1 MQLSDFPLWFVRG
14 LAILLGLLWGS
25 FLNVVIYRLPRGMSV
40 VNPPSHCPACG
51 APVKP
56 WLNVPVLSYL
66 VLRGRA
72 GCCGAKMSPR
82 YPLVELMG
90 GGFALAIVEVFIR
103 DLPNAT
109 SAARVGL
116 LFAAY
121 LALTL
126 GLLAAAFI
134 DLELMIIPD
143 SIAIGGAILGLATA
157 GVRGMPYASSFAGA
171 ALGFG
176 IVWLPFIVLYR
187 AIRGR
192 DGMGLG
198 DAKLLALA
206 GAWLGWQGVV
216 FALFAGAIQG
226 TLAAVAVVLVR
237 GKIDDPE
244 AVRAEREELVKAAA
258 EGDEEAK
265 AILADDPL
273 GAEAPDGFMRARLPF
288 GPFLILGI
296 YEFLFFGDRIV
307 AFLLPPL

>member
-1 MQLSDFPLWFVRG
+1 MRLTDFPLWFVRG
-14 LAILLGLLWGS
+14 LAVVLGLLWGS

-103 DLPNAT
+103 DLPHDV
-109 SAARVGL
+109 SFARAGV

-143 SIAIGGAILGLATA
+143 SIAIGGAVLGLATA
-157 GVRGMPYASSFAGA
+157 GLRGMPYLMSAAGA
-171 ALGFG
+171 AAGFF

-187 AIRGR
+187 AVRGR

-206 GAWLGWQGVV
+206 GAWLGWQGVL

-226 TLAAVAVVLVR
+226 SLAAVAVVLTR

-265 AILADDPL
+265 ALLADDPL
-273 GAEAPDGFMRARLPF
+273 GAEPQDGFMKARLPF

-296 YEFLFFGDRIV
+296 YEFMFLGDRIV
-307 AFLLPPL
+307 AWILP